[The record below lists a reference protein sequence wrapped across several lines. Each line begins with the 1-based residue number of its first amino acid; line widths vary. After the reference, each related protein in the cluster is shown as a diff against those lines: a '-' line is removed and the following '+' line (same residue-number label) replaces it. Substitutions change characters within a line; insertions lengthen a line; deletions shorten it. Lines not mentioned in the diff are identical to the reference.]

1 MSYIIWFY
9 SLLGI
14 LIGSFLNV
22 CIDRLPLK
30 ESISTPPSHCPKCQ
44 RRLTPLELIPVFSF
58 LFLKGRCKDCSE
70 KIPLRILVVEVST
83 GVFFFLIW
91 HRFGFS
97 WETLL
102 VSIYCCLL
110 IIISGIDLEH
120 HKVLNILVFP
130 AIVLGLIM
138 IPVMHLAD
146 FWSYLGGAGLG
157 FGVLFLIAILAPG
170 SMGMGDVKMIVFL
183 GLAVGFPEIIIVL
196 FIAFILG
203 GLVSGILLALKK
215 LGPKDQVA
223 FAPYLALGGFITMLY
238 GTQLI
243 DMWVRSLGG

>member
-22 CIDRLPLK
+22 CIDRMPLK
-30 ESISTPPSHCPKCQ
+30 ESILTPPSHCPECQ
-44 RRLTPLELIPVFSF
+44 RRLTPLELIPIFSF
-58 LFLKGRCKDCSE
+58 LFLKGRCKDCGE
-70 KIPLRILVVEVST
+70 KIPLRMLIVELST

-91 HRFGFS
+91 HRFGLS

-102 VSIYCCLL
+102 VSTYCCLL
-110 IIISGIDLEH
+110 IIIAGIDLEH

-130 AIVLGLIM
+130 AIALGLIM
-138 IPVMHLAD
+138 IPVMHIAD

-170 SMGMGDVKMIVFL
+170 SMGMGDVKMIIFL
-183 GLAVGFPEIIIVL
+183 GLTVGFPEIIIVL
-196 FIAFILG
+196 FTAFILG

-238 GTQLI
+238 GKQLI
-243 DMWVRSLGG
+243 EMWVRSLGG

>member
-14 LIGSFLNV
+14 VIGSFLNV
-22 CIDRLPLK
+22 CIDRMPLN
-30 ESISTPPSHCPKCQ
+30 ESILTPPSHCPKCQ

-58 LFLKGRCKDCSE
+58 LFLKGRCKDCGE
-70 KIPLRILVVEVST
+70 KIPLRILIVEIVT

-91 HRFGFS
+91 HRFGLS

-102 VSIYCCLL
+102 VSIYSCLL
-110 IIISGIDLEH
+110 IIIAGIDLEH
-120 HKVLNILVFP
+120 HKVLNILIFP

-138 IPVMHLAD
+138 IPVLHLAD

-157 FGVLFLIAILAPG
+157 FGVLFLIALLAPG
-170 SMGMGDVKMIVFL
+170 AMGMGDVKLVIFL

-196 FIAFILG
+196 FMAFVLG
-203 GLVSGILLALKK
+203 GLVAGILLALKK
-215 LGPKDQVA
+215 LGPKDQIA
-223 FAPYLALGGFITMLY
+223 FAPYLALGGLITLLY

-243 DMWVRSLGG
+243 DWWVRSLGG

>member
-1 MSYIIWFY
+1 MNYIIWFY
-9 SLLGI
+9 SLLGF

-30 ESISTPPSHCPKCQ
+30 ESILTPPSHCPKCQ

-58 LFLKGRCKDCSE
+58 LFLRGRCKDCGE
-70 KIPLRILVVEVST
+70 KIPPRILLVEVGT
-83 GVFFFLIW
+83 GIFFFLIW

-97 WETLL
+97 WNTLL
-102 VSIYCCLL
+102 ISIYCCLL
-110 IIISGIDLEH
+110 IIIAGIDLEH
-120 HKVLNILVFP
+120 HKVLNILIFP
-130 AIVLGLIM
+130 AIVLVLIM
-138 IPVMHLAD
+138 IPILHSAD

-157 FGVLFLIAILAPG
+157 FGVLFLIALLAPG
-170 SMGMGDVKMIVFL
+170 AMGMGDVKLVVFL

-196 FIAFILG
+196 FLAFVLG
-203 GLVSGILLALKK
+203 GLVAGILLALKK

-223 FAPYLALGGFITMLY
+223 FAPYLALGGLITLLY

-243 DMWVRSLGG
+243 DLWVRSLGG